1 MGSREFLDDDQ
12 GISVAIGMGIAS
24 VKTREGPFSTASVM
38 QRLQAMRIRDR
49 PIAPCSPCQNGYIER
64 AIGSIRRE
72 CLDHVVVF
80 GTAYLR
86 RSLAA
91 SCAYY
96 SGIRTHLSLGK
107 GAPISRLVQSVG
119 RVAAILVLGGL
130 HHHYVRMALTIQ
142 LAAAQQL
149 SYAIPARL
157 ACRTLSSVAG
167 I

>member
-1 MGSREFLDDDQ
+1 MIRELVLRSAWGSP
-12 GISVAIGMGIAS
+12 AS
-24 VKTREGPFSTASVM
+24 RPESALFQQHPSCKDFRRCGSGTDPS
-38 QRLQAMRIRDR
+38 RLAHRV
-49 PIAPCSPCQNGYIER
+49 YIER
-64 AIGSIRRE
+64 EIGSIRRE

-130 HHHYVRMALTIQ
+130 HHHYVRMALTI
-142 LAAAQQL
+142 
-149 SYAIPARL
+149 
-157 ACRTLSSVAG
+157 SSRPRSN
-167 I
+167 